1 MKPTFIIKNKTEWM
15 RLSKG
20 IINIPYPTRR
30 EMWELSKPNK
40 TSKQIMF
47 LWLDNNRYK
56 AMVKLMFFN
65 KTQSKECGNISKL
78 PLCELGDVIIHE
90 NYRGQ
95 GLCKKIV
102 KPVVQYFNHFFK
114 KTHFL
119 FLTVNNDKI
128 PALKC
133 YAHLFKD
140 VGDSPRKLKDFF
152 KKRYPWMNVEIHK
165 LFILK

>member
-1 MKPTFIIKNKTEWM
+1 MKPTFIAKNKTEWIK
-15 RLSKG
+15 LSKNLF
-20 IINIPYPTRR
+20 NIPFPNKN
-30 EMWELSKPNK
+30 EMWELSKPNPRG
-40 TSKQIMF
+40 KQILF
-47 LWLDNNRYK
+47 LWSDDNHYK

-65 KTQSKECGNISKL
+65 KKQTKECGFKSTK

-95 GLCKKIV
+95 GLCKKII
-102 KPVVQYFNHFFK
+102 KTVVNYFK
-114 KTHFL
+114 KNYKSKYFL
-119 FLTVNNDKI
+119 FLTVDNNKV

-140 VGDSPRKLKDFF
+140 IGDSPRKLKDFF